1 MALTRTHRS
10 HFRQGAR
17 HGALLL
23 LTALVASLLWA
34 TGAAAAQA
42 ATGYRY
48 WNYFHVKAGG
58 YAFAT
63 TGPAGYVP
71 KDGSVEA
78 YRYGLSAGPKG
89 LAPRSAADR
98 YSVTD
103 LCAATNAGAGQKR
116 VGVLLDYGTAAD
128 APSGQT
134 PPKPRGA
141 CAVVPADANGQQ
153 VLDEVSD
160 LRLDKQLVCGID
172 GYPASG
178 CSVTVKNAPKPAKE
192 QQVSFTL
199 PAKAESS
206 TTADGASGG
215 NGSDTASSS
224 QDQND
229 GGTSWTLVVV
239 VAAVVVLAGA
249 GLLLARRRRDA

>member
-1 MALTRTHRS
+1 MALTHPHRS
-10 HFRQGAR
+10 PLRQGAR
-17 HGALLL
+17 QVALLV
-23 LTALVASLLWA
+23 LTALAASILWA
-34 TGAAAAQA
+34 TGAAAAHA

-48 WNYFHVKAGG
+48 WNYFHVKAGS

-71 KDGSVEA
+71 QDGSVEA
-78 YRYGLSAGPKG
+78 YRYGLSGGAKG
-89 LAPRSAADR
+89 LTPRSPADR

-103 LCAATNAGAGQKR
+103 ICAGTTAGSGQKR
-116 VGVLLDYGTAAD
+116 VGVLVDYGSPAD

-134 PPKPRGA
+134 PPKPRAA
-141 CAVVPADANGQQ
+141 CAVVPAAANGQQ
-153 VLDEVSD
+153 VLDAVSD

-178 CSVTVKNAPKPAKE
+178 CSVTVKNAPKPATE

-199 PAKAESS
+199 PAKAGSS
-206 TTADGASGG
+206 TAADDATATKA
-215 NGSDTASSS
+215 ASSS
-224 QDQND
+224 KVQSDS
-229 GGTSWTLVVV
+229 GTSWTLVVV
-239 VAAVVVLAGA
+239 VAVVVVLAGA